1 MEGQG
6 FSSRPARNFSLSPV
20 AQRGGIPRM
29 RGPSAIDAPPAAVRS
44 DLEATRS
51 RRLPAWALSTCLHV
65 ALIVT
70 LALTIRANP
79 VGVPGEPQRAVGVVL
94 ARSAGEKTDYFD
106 EADANA
112 KSSSTSTQAASQTT
126 TASVLPTPQALPLDL
141 GGVLP
146 SDAEVV
152 DAGGLT
158 GDVLPSASELTSG
171 AGGSRGGGYGG
182 QAKTQVYGLTGQGS
196 KFIYVFDRSG
206 SMSGYGG
213 RPLRSAKAELIASL
227 QDLDRTHQFQII
239 FYNQDP
245 QVFALRGRAARME
258 FGDDDGK
265 AAAAKFVQGVVASGG
280 TEHTRPLLMALA
292 LRPDVIFFLTDA
304 DQPQLSADELAE
316 IQRANKGAQ
325 INAIEFGFGPTTGDD
340 NFLKRLAR
348 QNGGQHA
355 YVDISKLP

>member
-1 MEGQG
+1 
-6 FSSRPARNFSLSPV
+6 
-20 AQRGGIPRM
+20 M
-29 RGPSAIDAPPAAVRS
+29 RGPIALETSPAIE
-44 DLEATRS
+44 LEATRS
-51 RRLPAWALSTCLHV
+51 RRLPAWALSTLLHV
-65 ALIVT
+65 GLLVT
-70 LALTIRANP
+70 LALTIRIAP
-79 VGVPGEPQRAVGVVL
+79 VGPPSEPQRAVGVVL
-94 ARSAGEKTDYFD
+94 ARTTGEQTDYFD
-106 EADANA
+106 NSDTAAP
-112 KSSSTSTQAASQTT
+112 AASRSSEHSTL
-126 TASVLPTPQALPLDL
+126 ASSLPSISEMPLDL
-141 GGVLP
+141 GGI
-146 SDAEVV
+146 
-152 DAGGLT
+152 
-158 GDVLPSASELTSG
+158 LPSAEEIAGAAGTTGDPLPNAGELT
-171 AGGSRGGGYGG
+171 RGIGQGKSFGG
-182 QAKTQVYGLTGQGS
+182 QAQTSVYGLSGQGS

-213 RPLRSAKAELIASL
+213 RPLRSAKSELLASL

-265 AAAAKFVQGVVASGG
+265 AAATKFVQGVVASGG

-304 DQPQLSADELAE
+304 DEPQLSADELAR
-316 IQRANKGAQ
+316 IARANQGTQ
-325 INAIEFGFGPTTGDD
+325 IHAIEFGFGPATGDD